1 MAPYLYGRG
10 EPILSPVS
18 NSQGPEGCPNW
29 AVLYAEPTTDIFTCQ
44 PRIDFFTCQPRI
56 DFFTCQLPDQFM
68 QVTSAKQTLT
78 GQVSLKPALMIT
90 GLLGGTRCVIL
101 M

>member
-18 NSQGPEGCPNW
+18 NSQGPEGCQNW
-29 AVLYAEPTTDIFTCQ
+29 AVLYAEPTTDI
-44 PRIDFFTCQPRI
+44 FTCQPRI